1 MNAFFAALQFLTLF
15 PWPKRMVRSADEV
28 GRSTIFFPVIGLLL
42 GLILVL
48 VNLLLEPF
56 ASPGLSSVAL
66 VAILALLTRGL
77 HLDGLGDT
85 FDGLGAGG
93 DRDRM
98 LRVMDD
104 SHTGAF
110 GVTAIVLLLFFKIH
124 AIESLDNERWRAL
137 LAAPILGRWAMVLL
151 GYHSQAAKP
160 GLGSTLI
167 DHLEKKHIVFAT
179 LFTLL
184 LVAAILHGAGIAM
197 MIWVAIFVL
206 ASKSYFHRRLGGV
219 TGDTFGAVGE
229 LSETSVLV
237 ILALGT
243 R

>member
-1 MNAFFAALQFLTLF
+1 MNCFFAALQFLTLF
-15 PWPKRMVRSADEV
+15 PWPRRVERSADEV
-28 GRSTIFFPVIGLLL
+28 GPSAIFFPVVGFLL

-48 VNLLLEPF
+48 ANSLLAPH
-56 ASPGLSSVAL
+56 ARAGLSSVAL

-93 DRDRM
+93 DRERM
-98 LRVMDD
+98 LRIMDD

-110 GVTAIVLLLFFKIH
+110 GLIAIVLALFFKIH
-124 AIESLDNERWRAL
+124 AIESIDADRWRAL
-137 LAAPILGRWAMVLL
+137 LAAPVLGRWAMVLL
-151 GYHSQAAKP
+151 GYRSQAAKP

-167 DHLEKKHIVFAT
+167 DHLETKHVVFAT
-179 LFTLL
+179 FITLL
-184 LVAAILHGAGIAM
+184 LAAAILHSVGIVM
-197 MIWVAIFVL
+197 MIWIAVFTI
-206 ASKSYFHRRLGGV
+206 ASKKYFHRRLGGV

-237 ILALGT
+237 ILALGA

>member
-1 MNAFFAALQFLTLF
+1 MNSFFAALQFLTLC
-15 PWPKRMVRSADEV
+15 PWPRRVNRSASEI
-28 GRSTIFFPVIGLLL
+28 GRATIFFPVVGLLL
-42 GLILVL
+42 GLVL
-48 VNLLLEPF
+48 VIVNRTLEST

-93 DRDRM
+93 DREHI

-110 GVTAIVLLLFFKIH
+110 GLIAIVLLLFFKIH
-124 AIESLDNERWRAL
+124 AIESMDNERWRAL
-137 LAAPILGRWAMVLL
+137 VAAPVLGRWAMVLL
-151 GYHSQAAKP
+151 GYRSQAAKP

-167 DHLEKKHIVFAT
+167 DHLQTKHVVLAT
-179 LFTLL
+179 IITLL
-184 LVAAILHGAGIAM
+184 LTAAILRSVGIAV
-197 MIWVAIFVL
+197 MIWAALLSL
-206 ASKSYFHRRLGGV
+206 ASKKYFHRRLGGV
-219 TGDTFGAVGE
+219 SGDIFGAVGE

-237 ILALGT
+237 ILALVT
-243 R
+243 T

>member
-1 MNAFFAALQFLTLF
+1 VRSFIAALQFLTLF
-15 PWPKRMVRSADEV
+15 PWPKRTDRSVDEV
-28 GRSTIFFPVIGLLL
+28 GPSAICFPVIGFLL
-42 GLILVL
+42 GFILVL
-48 VNLLLEPF
+48 VNRLLEPF

-66 VAILALLTRGL
+66 VTILALLTRGL

-93 DRDRM
+93 DRERM
-98 LRVMDD
+98 LRIMDD

-110 GVTAIVLLLFFKIH
+110 GLIAIVLLLFFKIH
-124 AIESLDNERWRAL
+124 AIESMDHERWPAL
-137 LAAPILGRWAMVLL
+137 LAAPVLGRWAMVLL
-151 GYHSQAAKP
+151 GYRSQAAKP
-160 GLGSTLI
+160 GLGSTLV
-167 DHLEKKHIVFAT
+167 DRLETKHVVFAT
-179 LFTLL
+179 FITLI

-197 MIWVAIFVL
+197 MLWVAIFSI
-206 ASKSYFHRRLGGV
+206 ASKKHFHRRLGGV

-237 ILALGT
+237 ILALGA

>member
-1 MNAFFAALQFLTLF
+1 MRFFFAALQFLTLF
-15 PWPKRMVRSADEV
+15 PWPRRTDPSAHEI
-28 GRSTIFFPVIGLLL
+28 GQAAIFFPVVGFLL

-48 VNLLLEPF
+48 VNGLFEAY
-56 ASPGLSSVAL
+56 ASPGLLSVVL
-66 VAILALLTRGL
+66 VTVLALLTRGL

-93 DRDRM
+93 DRERR
-98 LRVMDD
+98 LRIMAD

-110 GVTAIVLLLFFKIH
+110 GLIAIVLTLVFKIH
-124 AIESLDNERWRAL
+124 AIESIDTERWRAL

-151 GYHSQAAKP
+151 GYRSQAAKP

-167 DHLEKKHIVFAT
+167 DHLETKQILFAT
-179 LFTLL
+179 FITLIL
-184 LVAAILHGAGIAM
+184 LAAILRGAGIAM
-197 MIWVAIFVL
+197 MIWIALFSL
-206 ASKSYFHRRLGGV
+206 ASRNYFHRRLGGV

-229 LSETSVLV
+229 LGETSVLL
-237 ILALGT
+237 ILALEA